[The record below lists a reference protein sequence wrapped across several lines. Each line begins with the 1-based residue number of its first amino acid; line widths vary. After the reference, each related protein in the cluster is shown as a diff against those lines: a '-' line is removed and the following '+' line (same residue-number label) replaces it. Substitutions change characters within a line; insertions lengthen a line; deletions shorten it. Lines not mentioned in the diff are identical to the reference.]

1 MAETV
6 TLEIPDHI
14 AQRAGEIAD
23 RTGRPMQEVL
33 ADWLLRGADEPPVEL
48 LSDEEVLEIADMQLP
63 EAQQQE
69 LSDLLAGNREGE
81 LDDAEKIRLDEL
93 MDIYR
98 RGLVRKAEAIRT
110 SVERGLRPPLN
121 EWPELT
127 HVSVD

>member
-1 MAETV
+1 
-6 TLEIPDHI
+6 
-14 AQRAGEIAD
+14 
-23 RTGRPMQEVL
+23 MQEVL